1 MRDETKPNESPRSQD
16 EFTLEDLEAFEQQ
29 VQGQI
34 ESTRPQ
40 PVAEQTGESCDGGGA
55 ESVDQPA
62 FDLSEV
68 KSAIGGEENSAE
80 TNLPAIQN
88 CADADSD
95 SASPGKQPPLNRL
108 LISQLCASVPNWL
121 SQPDQAHDAVELYQ
135 KFGAQDGAE
144 ALLSALAVGLF
155 NASMDGLDRAARP
168 GLKSEV
174 RQMELKLSQSG
185 AAQITNL
192 IKTLQSQRGLGAHAV
207 SVGSVNV
214 SSGGNAIVGNV
225 AGRGSDK
232 E

>member
-1 MRDETKPNESPRSQD
+1 MRDETKLNESPRSQD
-16 EFTLEDLEAFEQQ
+16 EPILEDLEGFEQQ
-29 VQGQI
+29 VEGQI
-34 ESTRPQ
+34 ESTPPQ
-40 PVAEQTGESCDGGGA
+40 GVAEQTGESCDGGGA
-55 ESVDQPA
+55 EPTDQPA

-68 KSAIGGEENSAE
+68 KSKIGGEENSD

-88 CADADSD
+88 RADVDSD
-95 SASPGKQPPLNRL
+95 SVSPGKQSPLNRL

-192 IKTLQSQRGLGAHAV
+192 IKTLQSHRGLDAHKV

-225 AGRGSDK
+225 AGRRSDK